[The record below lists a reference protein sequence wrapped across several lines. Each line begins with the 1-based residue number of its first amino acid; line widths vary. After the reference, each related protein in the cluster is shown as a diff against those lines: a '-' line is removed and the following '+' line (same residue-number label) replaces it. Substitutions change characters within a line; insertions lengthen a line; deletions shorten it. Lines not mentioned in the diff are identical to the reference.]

1 MMNLY
6 KHILYEIEH
15 SPAPKR
21 TIEEIQRIVV
31 GTIEDAPIRIGLM
44 YGAAYLGALMDYK
57 NPKRLVLMQAF
68 DTVRE
73 AMEIEMEQAHQDF
86 EADWAMWRQHLDGGD
101 GGDGK

>member
-6 KHILYEIEH
+6 KHILHEIEH

-31 GTIEDAPIRIGLM
+31 GTIEDAPTRIGLM

-57 NPKRLVLMQAF
+57 NPKRLVLLQAF
-68 DTVRE
+68 NEVRE
-73 AMEIEMEQAHQDF
+73 AMEGEMEQASQDF
-86 EADWAMWRQHLDGGD
+86 AADWALWKQHVDADDGGEEE
-101 GGDGK
+101 